1 MNQNDISSMFE
12 HEFGRMLTP
21 IELEIIE
28 DWKKNGFED
37 STIRDAL
44 KEAVFNGAVSF
55 RYINKILDSWKSVE
69 SSVDVL
75 TKQEQDLSWLNGE

>member
-1 MNQNDISSMFE
+1 MNPNDISSMFE
-12 HEFGRMLTP
+12 HELGRLLTP
-21 IELEIIE
+21 MELEIIE

-75 TKQEQDLSWLNGE
+75 TKQEQDLSWLNDE